1 VRLLPAGFRGIEV
14 KANTPAAQWRNG
26 GYDFFK
32 AGFSGLDRFWRTVF
46 RHFLSNALFGSF
58 LSTP

>member
-14 KANTPAAQWRNG
+14 KANTPAAQWRIG

-32 AGFSGLDRFWRTVF
+32 AGFSGLDRFWRAVF
-46 RHFLSNALFGSF
+46 RHF
-58 LSTP
+58 

>member
-14 KANTPAAQWRNG
+14 KANTPAAQWRIG
-26 GYDFFK
+26 GYDFFR
-32 AGFSGLDRFWRTVF
+32 AGFSGLDCLCRTVF
-46 RHFLSNALFGSF
+46 RYFLSNALFGFF